1 MHTKLLRLLL
11 LAALGCASFTLQ
23 GCAIRDYRD
32 APWDPKPG
40 HSLLDQIP
48 NWDDAAHRRCG
59 GHLPQSQ
66 RRPGM
71 TDRC

>member
-1 MHTKLLRLLL
+1 MLRVLLL
-11 LAALGCASFTLQ
+11 VLLVTASVTLQ
-23 GCAIRDYRD
+23 GCAVQHRDYRD
-32 APWDPKPG
+32 ARHDPRPG

-48 NWDDAAHRRCG
+48 NWDDAATRRCG
-59 GHLPQSQ
+59 GHLHPNQ

>member
-1 MHTKLLRLLL
+1 MLRLLL
-11 LAALGCASFTLQ
+11 LAALVTASFTLG
-23 GCAIRDYRD
+23 GCALQPRDYRD
-32 APWDPKPG
+32 APWDPRPG

-48 NWDDAAHRRCG
+48 NWDTAAQRRCG
-59 GHLPQSQ
+59 GHLPESQ